1 MTNPLLAQIPAIFP
15 LMAETF
21 ELLRVGEAQSDD
33 ATGGF
38 SGPNEETSKLEPI
51 GTICEPM
58 IPESKAQSMQ
68 MGEGGSFTDY
78 AYQWFSMTKYP
89 KGTLV
94 RYDSLTLEVVEIEPY
109 WSQGGFAIY
118 YMQNRS
124 DTDVQS

>member
-78 AYQWFSMTKYP
+78 AYQ
-89 KGTLV
+89 
-94 RYDSLTLEVVEIEPY
+94 
-109 WSQGGFAIY
+109 
-118 YMQNRS
+118 
-124 DTDVQS
+124 

>member
-68 MGEGGSFTDY
+68 MGEGGNFTDY

-94 RYDSLTLEVVEIEPY
+94 RYDSLTLEIVEIEPY
-109 WSQGGFAIY
+109 WSQGGFTIY
-118 YMQNRS
+118 YMRNRS